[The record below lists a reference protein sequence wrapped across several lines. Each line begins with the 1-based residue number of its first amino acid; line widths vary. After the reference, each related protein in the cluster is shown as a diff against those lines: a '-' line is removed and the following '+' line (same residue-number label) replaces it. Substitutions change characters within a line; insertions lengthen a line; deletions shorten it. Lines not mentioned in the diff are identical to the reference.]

1 MKRLNIIGLML
12 LTALSAMAADLKQ
25 WSDGPIAWADFRG
38 EAVGNDSKAAFRASI
53 YIDPVD
59 ISVDG
64 QMKTQIFARAA
75 MDRGDSYV
83 DAALRTPE
91 RLRLYQLEFDLLE
104 CYRRQLQDDI
114 SQDVA
119 ANSTDEH
126 VRHFNALYYNEVIT
140 IATETS
146 SGTDSS
152 KLQQWETNVRSRLD
166 KAEMPFVP
174 IVSPGRFSYGCYLG
188 VGGNFT
194 GGSIN
199 DAFSHTWIFGG
210 GLHVGYDRAVA
221 KFSAFY
227 GQPKIKR
234 LNIMDIENQQITD
247 KYASL
252 TNLALTVGYKI
263 VDTRRIAI
271 TPMVGG
277 AWNNLRWNVGNYE
290 WDEEKSEPLLTST
303 QSYSITHFSWYATI
317 DIDIKLHSRVNST
330 SLFGSKKREQ
340 VVSSVRISPYI
351 TRNVY
356 DEPQPQLRGV
366 QAGFTVAY
374 NVDLRSLGF

>member
-1 MKRLNIIGLML
+1 M
-12 LTALSAMAADLKQ
+12 
-25 WSDGPIAWADFRG
+25 
-38 EAVGNDSKAAFRASI
+38 
-53 YIDPVD
+53 
-59 ISVDG
+59 
-64 QMKTQIFARAA
+64 
-75 MDRGDSYV
+75 
-83 DAALRTPE
+83 
-91 RLRLYQLEFDLLE
+91 
-104 CYRRQLQDDI
+104 
-114 SQDVA
+114 
-119 ANSTDEH
+119 
-126 VRHFNALYYNEVIT
+126 
-140 IATETS
+140 
-146 SGTDSS
+146 
-152 KLQQWETNVRSRLD
+152 
-166 KAEMPFVP
+166 
-174 IVSPGRFSYGCYLG
+174 
-188 VGGNFT
+188 
-194 GGSIN
+194 
-199 DAFSHTWIFGG
+199 
-210 GLHVGYDRAVA
+210 GYDRAVA

-317 DIDIKLHSRVNST
+317 DIDIKLHSRVTST